1 MIEHP
6 PQHFIALAIG
16 TIADLVSL
24 TDENRYIVKQGLKIL
39 NNHTPSS
46 IKAILNQAGFND
58 EITEETIGF
67 IIGPRLN
74 AVGRLEDASLAL
86 NFIVR

>member
-1 MIEHP
+1 MRID
-6 PQHFIALAIG
+6 IL
-16 TIADLVSL
+16 
-24 TDENRYIVKQGLKIL
+24 VKQGLKIL

-74 AVGRLEDASLAL
+74 AVGRLEDASLAAEL
-86 NFIVR
+86 YCPMNLKRRNF